1 MCALMKR
8 LLILLL
14 IALVP
19 VGCGQSGPAE
29 SSPTKADSE
38 APLSTVNGSL
48 VGQNVYDKAC
58 STCHQEGVNGAP
70 KTGDAAAWEGRSW
83 LWEAVLFEHARCGY
97 NDMPAKGGDEEL
109 DELMVTKAAEYM
121 MQLTYPDV
129 PTG

>member
-129 PTG
+129 PPG